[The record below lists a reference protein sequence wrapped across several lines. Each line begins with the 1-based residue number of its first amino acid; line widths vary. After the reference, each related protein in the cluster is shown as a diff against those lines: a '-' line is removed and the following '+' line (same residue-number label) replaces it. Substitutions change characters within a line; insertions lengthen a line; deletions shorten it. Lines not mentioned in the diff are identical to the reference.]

1 MSRYETDPYVN
12 VDSYPIWKEIKD
24 SVEKKDWSEVYKLGK
39 KFTSK
44 VVKTKDLE
52 AHAESA
58 IKSMMNMMNYDN
70 LSAIITSEKPKVI
83 MQILA
88 DALNERTDDTRFS
101 WDLKWKLDSRDK
113 ENTIVMD
120 FPQYKLKLIPC
131 NNAYPYYNMEDYY
144 NEMDFK
150 IYDDKKLYENRKSAK
165 KSIKESEE
173 IMFGADLIKLLEKKY
188 GMNKVKEYPTKY
200 RDGHTEINF
209 VYAFVEDMDDL
220 TSSDPFIVFTIDDE
234 SDAVVWGEMY
244 PTYGEEISLESF
256 KDVENF
262 FKKANLKES
271 KSLKE
276 ARYDWKVEPRDE
288 DWSDDTYAYFLVH
301 ISLKRMAEYLS
312 KEFKK
317 DWWFKADYGQD
328 YVWIVAEHKNYP
340 VRLFCNFYEGGFAD
354 IKRHY
359 FDSSSY
365 TDETLM
371 DWHFSKYDLDYSF
384 GILEDTIENY
394 FKKFEKSKKPVKKSI
409 REAKLDVEKV
419 WETLIKDEPYPDVNG
434 ILSLADFEQS
444 DYFFI
449 PTSSF
454 NSFPRKRPSSGTWG
468 CKAKFLN
475 ERGNWENCV
484 IHCTLP
490 WKENLDAMGKKWNEI
505 TSYMLLVQGV
515 YIDYYGGR

>member
-1 MSRYETDPYVN
+1 M
-12 VDSYPIWKEIKD
+12 
-24 SVEKKDWSEVYKLGK
+24 
-39 KFTSK
+39 
-44 VVKTKDLE
+44 
-52 AHAESA
+52 A
-58 IKSMMNMMNYDN
+58 
-70 LSAIITSEKPKVI
+70 
-83 MQILA
+83 
-88 DALNERTDDTRFS
+88 
-101 WDLKWKLDSRDK
+101 
-113 ENTIVMD
+113 
-120 FPQYKLKLIPC
+120 
-131 NNAYPYYNMEDYY
+131 
-144 NEMDFK
+144 
-150 IYDDKKLYENRKSAK
+150 
-165 KSIKESEE
+165 E

-200 RDGHTEINF
+200 KDGHTEINF

-271 KSLKE
+271 KSIKE

-301 ISLKRMAEYLS
+301 INIKRMAEYLN

-340 VRLFCNFYEGGFAD
+340 VRLFCNFYEDGFAD

-384 GILEDTIENY
+384 RILEDTIEDY

-409 REAKLDVEKV
+409 RETKLDVEKV

-468 CKAKFLN
+468 CKAKFIN
-475 ERGNWENCV
+475 RRGSWENCV

-505 TSYMLLVQGV
+505 TSYMLLVQKV
-515 YIDYYGGR
+515 YID